1 VVREVSSVRG
11 RGIVAISDPLD
22 LEYDGSV
29 LRVEDV
35 WKRFGGLQALRGV
48 TLDVKPGEVLGVIG
62 PNGAGKTTL
71 FNVMTGF
78 LPPDRGRVLVF
89 GRDVTGKRPHL
100 LSRLGVARTFQIT
113 KPFEGLSVL
122 ENVLVGLLFS
132 GRVSSRVRRGLSD
145 LRREAVRILEIV
157 GLREKRGLPGHSLTM
172 VERKRLE
179 LARALAVN
187 PRILLLDEVMAG
199 LSPREVEWELGML
212 RQVREERGLTIV
224 MIEHVMRAIMNFSDR
239 VAVLHHGEKI
249 AEGTPQEI
257 ASDPRV
263 IEAYLGDQN
272 AVG

>member
-1 VVREVSSVRG
+1 MGRG
-11 RGIVAISDPLD
+11 GIVALVGSPDG
-22 LEYDGSV
+22 YDGSV
-29 LRVEDV
+29 LKVEDV

-48 TLDVKPGEVLGVIG
+48 TLEVHPREVLGIIG

-78 LPPDRGRVLVF
+78 LPPDRGRVLIF
-89 GRDVTGKRPHL
+89 GRDVTGKKPHI

-122 ENVLVGLLFS
+122 ENVLIGLLFS
-132 GRVSSRVRRGLSD
+132 GRVSGRVRRGLSD
-145 LRREAVRILEIV
+145 LKHEAVRILEIV
-157 GLREKRGLPGHSLTM
+157 GLREKKDQPGHSLTV

-199 LSPREVEWELGML
+199 LSPAEIEWELGML
-212 RQVREERGLTIV
+212 RQVKEERDLTIV
-224 MIEHVMRAIMNFSDR
+224 MIEHVMKAIMNFSDR

-249 AEGTPQEI
+249 AEGTPEEI
-257 ASDPRV
+257 SRDPRV
-263 IEAYLGDQN
+263 IEAYLGDSN
-272 AVG
+272 AIS

>member
-1 VVREVSSVRG
+1 MG
-11 RGIVAISDPLD
+11 KGGIVAISRPPEV
-22 LEYDGSV
+22 EYDGV
-29 LRVEDV
+29 ILKVEDV

-48 TLDVKPGEVLGVIG
+48 TLEVQRGEVLGVIG

-145 LRREAVRILEIV
+145 LKEEAVRILEMV
-157 GLREKRGLPGHSLTM
+157 GLKEKRYQPGHSLTV

-187 PRILLLDEVMAG
+187 PQILLLDEVMAG
-199 LSPREVEWELGML
+199 LSPAEVEWELGML

-224 MIEHVMRAIMNFSDR
+224 MIEHVMKAIMNFSDR

-249 AEGTPQEI
+249 AEGTPKEI